1 MGIIQALEK
10 FDGQRLAYVRAEGL
24 RVTCRCGHAE
34 ELDLS
39 ELVATFGVE
48 PRVRTIMR
56 HLACAHCGQKA
67 ITCVERIGMGV
78 LSHAD

>member
-1 MGIIQALEK
+1 MGVIQALEK

-39 ELVATFGVE
+39 ELMATFGE
-48 PRVRTIMR
+48 ELRVRTIMR
-56 HLACAHCGQKA
+56 HLACGQCGQKT
-67 ITCVERIGMGV
+67 INRVERIGMGM